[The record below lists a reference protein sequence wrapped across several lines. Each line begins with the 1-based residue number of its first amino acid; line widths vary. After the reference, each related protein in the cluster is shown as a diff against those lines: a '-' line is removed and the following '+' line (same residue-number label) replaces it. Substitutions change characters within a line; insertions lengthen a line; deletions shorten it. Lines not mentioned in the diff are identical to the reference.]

1 MRCVDRKG
9 NEIGENAAQGRVLK
23 ALYETAAGRILL
35 GILVKPFVSK
45 AGGFLL
51 NQPVSKAAIAPFIK
65 KNHIDMTDY
74 EEREY
79 RSYNDFFT
87 RKVKPGHRKFDRVKE
102 NFCAPCDSRLS
113 IYPITAEGK
122 VCVKDTEYTM
132 ESLFRSRKIARHYE
146 GGILCIFR
154 LTVDD
159 YHHYSFVDDGRMGYI
174 YRIPGVF
181 HTVNP
186 LAGEIYP
193 IYKENTREFSVL
205 KSQHFGNILMMEVGA
220 LMVGR
225 ICNEKENCPVHRGEE
240 KGKFEFGGSTVIL
253 CLEKDRVELDAD
265 IVYNSNKGVET
276 KVRQGEKIGR
286 MSEWKRMKY

>member
-1 MRCVDRKG
+1 M
-9 NEIGENAAQGRVLK
+9 
-23 ALYETAAGRILL
+23 
-35 GILVKPFVSK
+35 
-45 AGGFLL
+45 

-122 VCVKDTEYTM
+122 VRVKDTEYTM

-146 GGILCIFR
+146 GGTLCIFR

-174 YRIPGVF
+174 YMIPGVF

-193 IYKENTREFSVL
+193 IYKENTREFSL
-205 KSQHFGNILMMEVGA
+205 LQSEHFKVVLMMEVGA
-220 LMVGR
+220 LLVGR
-225 ICNEKENCPVHRGEE
+225 ITNYHEEETVKKGEE
-240 KGKFEFGGSTVIL
+240 KGRFEFGGSTVIL
-253 CLEKDRVELDAD
+253 LFQKDAVKFDRQFLYNTENGYETIVKMGERLGEAAD
-265 IVYNSNKGVET
+265 KE
-276 KVRQGEKIGR
+276 
-286 MSEWKRMKY
+286 

>member
-1 MRCVDRKG
+1 MRKNEEETKMRCVDRKG

-87 RKVKPGHRKFDRVKE
+87 RKVKPGHRKFDSVKE

-122 VCVKDTEYTM
+122 VRVKDTEYTM

-146 GGILCIFR
+146 GGTLCIFR

-181 HTVNP
+181 
-186 LAGEIYP
+186 I
-193 IYKENTREFSVL
+193 
-205 KSQHFGNILMMEVGA
+205 Q
-220 LMVGR
+220 
-225 ICNEKENCPVHRGEE
+225 
-240 KGKFEFGGSTVIL
+240 
-253 CLEKDRVELDAD
+253 
-265 IVYNSNKGVET
+265 
-276 KVRQGEKIGR
+276 
-286 MSEWKRMKY
+286 